1 VNNPVL
7 WLCLSFLLLSVS
19 LTAVF
24 VVLVP
29 AVVEMSRAA
38 RSFERL
44 CNTLDRNLPPT
55 LESLRQTTDEI
66 ARLTD
71 DVNAGVKNAGRVA
84 QQVDQSVTTA
94 RTQARRAHINTRSLM
109 AGLGA
114 AWTTFNQ
121 PGNQSGDRKP
131 DDRGR
136 SGSTQIPT
144 PKPFSKTHVEGTTNT
159 AAGDR
164 SADSAVPPHSS
175 AIGDGQRP
183 HAMNE
188 DAGSERDRSTLPST
202 DGDPADPDA
211 TSSAY

>member
-1 VNNPVL
+1 MNNPVL

-44 CNTLDRNLPPT
+44 CNTLDRDLPPT

-94 RTQARRAHINTRSLM
+94 RMQAKHAQINTRSLM

-121 PGNQSGDRKP
+121 SGAQKSDS
-131 DDRGR
+131 RGR
-136 SGSTQIPT
+136 SRPAQMSNPETLSTTQAGSP
-144 PKPFSKTHVEGTTNT
+144 PPV
-159 AAGDR
+159 ADGDR
-164 SADSAVPPHSS
+164 SADPTVPPASS
-175 AIGDGQRP
+175 STGAAQDTHAI
-183 HAMNE
+183 NE
-188 DAGSERDRSTLPST
+188 KAVSERDRAAAHSADGSPTDHDAASTANDS
-202 DGDPADPDA
+202 
-211 TSSAY
+211 

>member
-1 VNNPVL
+1 M
-7 WLCLSFLLLSVS
+7 LLSVS

-29 AVVEMSRAA
+29 AVVELSRAA

-44 CNTLDRNLPPT
+44 CNTLDRDLPPT

-71 DVNAGVKNAGRVA
+71 DVNSGVKNAGRVV

-94 RTQARRAHINTRSLM
+94 RIQAKRAQINTRSLM

-121 PGNQSGDRKP
+121 STESRSDHPHPPRTPRPQSA
-131 DDRGR
+131 
-136 SGSTQIPT
+136 STHS
-144 PKPFSKTHVEGTTNT
+144 SKDTTRAST
-159 AAGDR
+159 TAGDR
-164 SADSAVPPHSS
+164 IPPVDDTVVSESSLRAERATSAVDEKTQH
-175 AIGDGQRP
+175 
-183 HAMNE
+183 
-188 DAGSERDRSTLPST
+188 ERDRPNSVAS
-202 DGDPADPDA
+202 GDDPTA
-211 TSSAY
+211 

>member
-94 RTQARRAHINTRSLM
+94 RTQAKRAQINTRSLM
-109 AGLGA
+109 AGLG
-114 AWTTFNQ
+114 
-121 PGNQSGDRKP
+121 
-131 DDRGR
+131 GR
-136 SGSTQIPT
+136 LDHI
-144 PKPFSKTHVEGTTNT
+144 
-159 AAGDR
+159 
-164 SADSAVPPHSS
+164 
-175 AIGDGQRP
+175 
-183 HAMNE
+183 
-188 DAGSERDRSTLPST
+188 
-202 DGDPADPDA
+202 
-211 TSSAY
+211 

>member
-1 VNNPVL
+1 MNNPIL

-44 CNTLDRNLPPT
+44 CNTLDRDLPPT

-66 ARLTD
+66 TRLTD

-94 RTQARRAHINTRSLM
+94 RTQAKQAQINTRSLM
-109 AGLGA
+109 AGLSA
-114 AWTTFNQ
+114 AWTTFKQ
-121 PGNQSGDRKP
+121 PDERRDRP
-131 DDRGR
+131 R
-136 SGSTQIPT
+136 PA
-144 PKPFSKTHVEGTTNT
+144 PKPNSTHTPMPRPGGASSPIT
-159 AAGDR
+159 ATANEQPTESSTVSEPRAASDAQVGHSIRSSEVGESDR
-164 SADSAVPPHSS
+164 PDADSM
-175 AIGDGQRP
+175 D
-183 HAMNE
+183 
-188 DAGSERDRSTLPST
+188 D
-202 DGDPADPDA
+202 DA
-211 TSSAY
+211 TAHDAASQTHRS

>member
-44 CNTLDRNLPPT
+44 CNTLDRNLPPM

-94 RTQARRAHINTRSLM
+94 RTQAKRAQINTRSLM

-121 PGNQSGDRKP
+121 AGDRKP
-131 DDRGR
+131 DDRDR
-136 SGSTQIPT
+136 DRPTQSSNPQ
-144 PKPFSKTHVEGTTNT
+144 PFATTQPGISPPP
-159 AAGDR
+159 AANGDR
-164 SADSAVPPHSS
+164 PADSAVPPDSS
-175 AIGDGQRP
+175 STGDGQSTYVT
-183 HAMNE
+183 NE
-188 DAGSERDRSTLPST
+188 DAESESDRSAPHAA
-202 DGDPADPDA
+202 DGDPADSDA
-211 TSSAY
+211 TSSPY